1 MNLKGFFFN
10 LVLQNVAFVNGKLMK
25 QEDTTCTKNGIY
37 LPKNYDTNEVPSKPI
52 NIDVTISIVQI
63 NEIDDVHATVNF
75 IAWLTFEWEDIRV
88 KSKNGTKSEERGY
101 LKGLQLDKAQKEK
114 LWTPDTYYYK
124 LKDLDRGPSDSGSS
138 GNIFIIADYSV
149 RL

>member
-1 MNLKGFFFN
+1 MNLKAFFFN
-10 LVLQNVAFVNGKLMK
+10 LICQNCAYVFGKSVT
-25 QEDTTCTKNGIY
+25 QEKMACPKNGIC
-37 LPKNYDTNEVPSKPI
+37 LPENYDTTEVPSKPI

-63 NEIDDVHATVNF
+63 NEIDDVHATVSI

-88 KSKNGTKSEERGY
+88 KSKNGTESEERGY
-101 LKGLQLDKAQKEK
+101 LNGLLVDKAQREK

-138 GNIFIIADYSV
+138 GYILIISSYTV
-149 RL
+149 GL